1 MLAAAIIIAAAMAL
15 TRHDVAYLL
24 VLVWAVVG
32 IAVKMA
38 GVPVVATAAWVAA
51 AVLAV
56 LVVVAIVVKRPQPA
70 AKRVGL

>member
-32 IAVKMA
+32 IAVKRLVCRPSLRQLGWLRRCLPFWWWLRSSSNGLNPCQA
-38 GVPVVATAAWVAA
+38 CRVA
-51 AVLAV
+51 
-56 LVVVAIVVKRPQPA
+56 
-70 AKRVGL
+70 